1 MNNTTKI
8 YVTEL
13 EDKLKALS
21 KNIMPDKSEKLKKY
35 LGTNLSVYGLD
46 TKTQVEVYKN
56 GYSFFNNNPE
66 DILTIFDDIFYETAN
81 FETKN
86 QAFIFLDKNYKLVSK
101 KHQLSI
107 LPNWAN
113 KIDNWAHSD
122 NLSKFLTRLLE
133 DDETREDFLKIIYN
147 WNLSSNPWERRQ
159 SLVSL
164 YYYARTKNKKTAYT
178 LSHKLISNL
187 ITDKDYYVLK
197 AVGWTL
203 RESYNVYPEK
213 TYEFISKHIKNISS
227 TAFTTS
233 IEKMTLEEKQFLKFK
248 RK

>member
-1 MNNTTKI
+1 MKNITRI
-8 YVTEL
+8 YVNEV

-21 KNIMPDKSEKLKKY
+21 NNIASDKSEKLKKY
-35 LGTNLSVYGLD
+35 LGTNLSVYGLN

-56 GYSFFNNNPE
+56 SYSFFNNNPE
-66 DILTIFDDIFYETAN
+66 EIFEVFDIIFNASTN

-86 QAFIFLDKNYKLVSK
+86 QAYIFLDKNYKFIPK
-101 KHQLSI
+101 KQLLKI
-107 LPNWAN
+107 LPHWVN

-133 DDETREDFLKIIYN
+133 DNETQEDFLKIIHN
-147 WNLSSNPWERRQ
+147 WNLSSNPWQRRQ

-164 YYYARTKNKKTAYT
+164 YYYARTKNKNIAYT
-178 LSHKLISNL
+178 LSQKLIFNL
-187 ITDKDYYVLK
+187 IHDNDYYVQK

-213 TYEFISKHIKNISS
+213 THEFIAKHIKSISS

-233 IEKMTLEEKQFLKFK
+233 IEKMRLEEKQFLKLK